1 MISSMQSKI
10 IASDHYKNIDLGFNS
25 KYLYCIELNNT
36 KASKTSHLS
45 LLTSNLIAFV

>member
-1 MISSMQSKI
+1 MQPKI